1 MDFLLNLKKLI
12 LHNKK
17 YKNNLIMGDFNFD
30 ISNQDTLNQGFL
42 HILLEHGYCPGF
54 CNITRPSDKTYNS
67 GTCIDNIF
75 IKLDKIA
82 YKTFTLR
89 IPLTDHFPLFMSLNK
104 IRTIENLHTIKRINY
119 NKLTTDAS
127 TINWSELSQINDPN
141 IALNNLIDKI
151 KICLS
156 KAEYT
161 KIPNKTNIMKPRK
174 DWVTKAIMI
183 SSKTKEKLYKIWKK
197 DPNNNRK
204 REEYK
209 KFTNILKDIVNKAK
223 ESYDKKLIESSM
235 NNIKSMWN
243 VINQKI

>member
-1 MDFLLNLKKLI
+1 
-12 LHNKK
+12 
-17 YKNNLIMGDFNFD
+17 
-30 ISNQDTLNQGFL
+30 
-42 HILLEHGYCPGF
+42 
-54 CNITRPSDKTYNS
+54 
-67 GTCIDNIF
+67 
-75 IKLDKIA
+75 
-82 YKTFTLR
+82 
-89 IPLTDHFPLFMSLNK
+89 MSLNK
-104 IRTIENLHTIKRINY
+104 IRTIENLHNIKRINY

-141 IALNNLIDKI
+141 IALNNLIDTI

-161 KIPNKTNIMKPRK
+161 KIPNKTNIMNPRK

-183 SSKTKEKLYKIWKK
+183 SSKTNEKLYKIWEK

-209 KFTNILKDIVNKAK
+209 KFTNILKDVVNKAK

-243 VINQKI
+243 VINQKIGKNSKKENNINYIIENNKKISDSTEIAEYFNKYFCNIGKKLSDKIRPPINEEIKPINEQ